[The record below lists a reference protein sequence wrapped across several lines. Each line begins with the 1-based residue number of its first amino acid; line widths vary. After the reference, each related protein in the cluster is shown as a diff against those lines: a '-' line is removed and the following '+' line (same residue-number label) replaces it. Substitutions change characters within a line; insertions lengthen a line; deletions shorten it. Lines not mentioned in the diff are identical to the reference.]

1 MSNYFHLFLVIFKT
15 ASSWKYFHV
24 HLSRHENP
32 CNIFSKNIFPT
43 MFVYYWN
50 FICIHN
56 PSQTDNHRTILLF
69 IYLLIYFGIK
79 MCGECSIQTIYLRGG
94 WGNNNYFLLKKRMRW
109 GFCTQ
114 YLLEMRGMVYLWL
127 RSWWI
132 LTMTAAVSSIAFPVT
147 SAIINGDQT
156 IGTSPD

>member
-1 MSNYFHLFLVIFKT
+1 
-15 ASSWKYFHV
+15 
-24 HLSRHENP
+24 
-32 CNIFSKNIFPT
+32 

-94 WGNNNYFLLKKRMRW
+94 WGNNNYFLLKKKDEV
-109 GFCTQ
+109 GFL
-114 YLLEMRGMVYLWL
+114 YSVSPGDARHGVSLAPVVVNPHYDGRRLLNRLPSHLCNHKW
-127 RSWWI
+127 RSDHRHI
-132 LTMTAAVSSIAFPVT
+132 PRLI
-147 SAIINGDQT
+147 
-156 IGTSPD
+156 